1 MIVRL
6 KRGTW
11 NLPFV
16 NFLAGINTIRIN
28 NETEFEAFKE
38 LCSSVGFDF
47 DGGREE
53 WQWWHKCKLKD
64 APLYF
69 EHQPGKG
76 ITCYENERDSVE
88 WYGIKPYS
96 LYGDVYEETK

>member
-1 MIVRL
+1 MIARL

-16 NFLAGINTIRIN
+16 NFLAGINTIKIN
-28 NETEFEAFKE
+28 NETEFETFKE
-38 LCSSVGFDF
+38 LCSLVGFDF
-47 DGGREE
+47 EGERGE
-53 WQWWHKCKLKD
+53 WKWWHRGNNKD

-76 ITCYENERDSVE
+76 ITCYESEKESID
-88 WYGIKPYS
+88 WYGLTPYS
-96 LYGDVYEETK
+96 LYGDVYEVHK